1 MDSIPKHSATKL
13 STRDIDAELMRN
25 SLLAALP
32 AAELERW
39 RVQLDWVELSLGDVL
54 NDTGKS
60 PTYAYFPVTAVVSLL
75 CATKNGESSAIAV
88 VGNEGLVGVSL
99 LMGGGLATSRA
110 VVHSAGSAY
119 RMSAK
124 VLIDEVN
131 RHGPTL
137 SLMLRYINAL
147 FIQVAQTAVCNR
159 HHALEQQLCRWLL
172 LNLDRL
178 NNAELLMTQELLA
191 NLLGV
196 RRESVTENAI
206 KLQDAGVIH
215 YSRGH
220 IYALNRTALEARSCE
235 CYAVVKKEY
244 DRLLFS

>member
-1 MDSIPKHSATKL
+1 
-13 STRDIDAELMRN
+13 MRN

-110 VVHSAGSAY
+110 VVHSAGAAY

>member
-1 MDSIPKHSATKL
+1 MDSIPKYSATKL

-110 VVHSAGSAY
+110 VVHSAGAAY